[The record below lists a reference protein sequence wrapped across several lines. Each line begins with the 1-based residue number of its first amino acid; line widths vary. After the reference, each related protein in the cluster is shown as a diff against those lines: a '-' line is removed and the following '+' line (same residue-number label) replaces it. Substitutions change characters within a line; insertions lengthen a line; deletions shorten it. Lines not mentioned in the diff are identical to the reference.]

1 MLQTIERLRLSDMV
15 ADRIRGYIQENDLQ
29 PGDRLPTE
37 YQFAARLGVS
47 RLAVR
52 EATKALGFLGIV
64 DASPRRGLTVGA
76 LDLGRVTPFLQFHP
90 LLRETTPGQLI
101 DTRVIIETGGLP
113 QVVERMREDASI
125 YEGLAAAADAFCVAK
140 DVATWIELD
149 IAFHHRLLEASGLS
163 PLIAFHELLAIFF
176 RRFRE
181 SVKRAEWKQG
191 MESHLR
197 LVKLLRDGQVEAA
210 RVELRNHIE
219 SHRQRLGSTA

>member
-90 LLRETTPGQLI
+90 LLRETTPAQLI
-101 DTRVIIETGGLP
+101 ETRIILETGGLP

-125 YEGLAAAADAFCVAK
+125 YEGLAAAAEAFGAAK

-149 IAFHHRLLEASGLS
+149 LAFHRRLLEASGLA
-163 PLIAFHELLAIFF
+163 PLVAFHELLEIFF

-191 MESHLR
+191 MESHRR
-197 LVKLLRDGQVEAA
+197 LVQLLREGQVEAA
-210 RVELRNHIE
+210 RTELRQHIE
-219 SHRQRLGSTA
+219 SHRQRLESLA